1 MAVASLVSVLH
12 AELPDSVVVTA
23 AAPLDSQRLA
33 DALRTYL
40 DEFGIRVQ
48 VAPATADGDLRTQL
62 DDARHLGESVRA
74 VAVVRAER
82 ETRGEIEVELYDL
95 ATDKALVAA
104 VRGPARDEDLYRAL
118 ALKIQAIL
126 RATFS
131 EARGELQPGSP
142 VGRLLAADDNGAA
155 PPRPDSRPE
164 TARTA
169 ATISAP
175 DSIAREMPERQ
186 ARPATHLALATGYA
200 LVSFPVGGLVL
211 QGVAVNGVVLPR
223 PWLELTLGSAA
234 LGSVHA
240 AGGGVEAVMSV
251 IPVSAAALLRMTK
264 GRTELLFG
272 PSAELAFATVS
283 PTSMIATLTVLP
295 VTHDVIVGVGGEAE
309 GRLRAWETTWIFAR
323 VSALGV
329 LLGERYDVSGAPIL
343 DTSRFQLSAVAGIG
357 VALR

>member
-1 MAVASLVSVLH
+1 MAVASLFSVLH

-40 DEFGIRVQ
+40 DEFGIHVQ
-48 VAPATADGDLRTQL
+48 VAPATTDGDLRTQL

-95 ATDKALVAA
+95 ATDKALVAV
-104 VRGPARDEDLYRAL
+104 VRRPVRDEDLYRAL

-131 EARGELQPGSP
+131 EARGEVQPGSP
-142 VGRLLAADDNGAA
+142 VGRLLAANGTA
-155 PPRPDSRPE
+155 PATPAGRPGAEP
-164 TARTA
+164 AA
-169 ATISAP
+169 ATVSAP
-175 DSIAREMPERQ
+175 DSIALEYPDRQ

-200 LVSFPVGGLVL
+200 IVSFPVGGLVL
-211 QGVAVNGVVLPR
+211 QGVEVNGVVLPR
-223 PWLELTLGSAA
+223 PWLELTLGTAV

-240 AGGGVEAVMSV
+240 AGGGVDAVMSV
-251 IPVSAAALLRMTK
+251 IPVSAAALLRLTR

-272 PSAELAFATVS
+272 PSAELAFASVS
-283 PTSMIATLTVLP
+283 PTSTTSVTLP
-295 VTHDVIVGVGGEAE
+295 VVPSTHNVIVGLGGEAE

-343 DTSRFQLSAVAGIG
+343 DTSRFELSAVAGIG

>member
-1 MAVASLVSVLH
+1 MAVASLLAVLQG
-12 AELPDSVVVTA
+12 ELPDSVVVTA

-40 DEFGIRVQ
+40 DEFGIRVE
-48 VAPATADGDLRTQL
+48 VAPATAGGDLRTQL

-82 ETRGEIEVELYDL
+82 ETRGEVEVELYDL

-104 VRGPARDEDLYRAL
+104 VRRPVRDEDLYRAL

-142 VGRLLAADDNGAA
+142 VGRLLAANDNGTAPA
-155 PPRPDSRPE
+155 PPDNRPE
-164 TARTA
+164 TVPAA
-169 ATISAP
+169 ATVSAP
-175 DSIAREMPERQ
+175 DSIARELPERQ
-186 ARPATHLALATGYA
+186 APPATHLALATGYA
-200 LVSFPVGGLVL
+200 IVSFPVGGLVL
-211 QGVAVNGVVLPR
+211 QGVEVNGVVLPR

-234 LGSVHA
+234 LGSLHA
-240 AGGGVEAVMSV
+240 AGGGVVAVMSV
-251 IPVSAAALLRMTK
+251 IPVSAAALLRLTRR
-264 GRTELLFG
+264 RTELLFG

-283 PTSMIATLTVLP
+283 PNSGTLP
-295 VTHDVIVGVGGEAE
+295 VHTTHDVIIGLGGEAE
-309 GRLRAWETTWIFAR
+309 GRLRAWETTWVFAR
-323 VSALGV
+323 VTALGV
-329 LLGERYDVSGAPIL
+329 LLGERYDVSGVPIL
-343 DTSRFQLSAVAGIG
+343 DTSRFELSAVAGIG

>member
-1 MAVASLVSVLH
+1 MAVASLLAVLH

-23 AAPLDSQRLA
+23 TAPLDSQRLA

-40 DEFGIRVQ
+40 DEFGIHVQ
-48 VAPATADGDLRTQL
+48 VAPATAGGDLRTQL
-62 DDARHLGESVRA
+62 DDARQLGESVRA

-95 ATDKALVAA
+95 ATDKALVVA

-142 VGRLLAADDNGAA
+142 VGRLLAANDNGTA
-155 PPRPDSRPE
+155 PPTPDSRPE
-164 TARTA
+164 TAHAA
-169 ATISAP
+169 ATVSAP
-175 DSIAREMPERQ
+175 DSIARELPDGQ
-186 ARPATHLALATGYA
+186 APPATHLALATGYA
-200 LVSFPVGGLVL
+200 IVSFPVGGLVL

-240 AGGGVEAVMSV
+240 ARGGVDAVMSI
-251 IPVSAAALLRMTK
+251 IPVSAAALLRLTK

-283 PTSMIATLTVLP
+283 TNLSATLP
-295 VTHDVIVGVGGEAE
+295 VRPITHDVIVGVGGEAE

-323 VSALGV
+323 VTALGV

-343 DTSRFQLSAVAGIG
+343 DTSRFELSAVAGIG

>member
-1 MAVASLVSVLH
+1 MAVASLLAVLH

-48 VAPATADGDLRTQL
+48 VAPATAGGDLRTQL

-104 VRGPARDEDLYRAL
+104 VRRPARDEDLYRAL

-131 EARGELQPGSP
+131 EARGELQPASP
-142 VGRLLAADDNGAA
+142 VGRLLAANERWRRAGHARRPARDGARRRDGQRCADSLA
-155 PPRPDSRPE
+155 PERPD
-164 TARTA
+164 
-169 ATISAP
+169 
-175 DSIAREMPERQ
+175 RQ

-200 LVSFPVGGLVL
+200 IVSFPVGGLVL
-211 QGVAVNGVVLPR
+211 QGVEVNGVVLPR
-223 PWLELTLGSAA
+223 P
-234 LGSVHA
+234 
-240 AGGGVEAVMSV
+240 
-251 IPVSAAALLRMTK
+251 
-264 GRTELLFG
+264 
-272 PSAELAFATVS
+272 
-283 PTSMIATLTVLP
+283 
-295 VTHDVIVGVGGEAE
+295 
-309 GRLRAWETTWIFAR
+309 
-323 VSALGV
+323 
-329 LLGERYDVSGAPIL
+329 
-343 DTSRFQLSAVAGIG
+343 VAGADARLG
-357 VALR
+357 GARLGARRGGRCRRRHVGHSGLARRRCSG

>member
-1 MAVASLVSVLH
+1 MAVASLFSVLH

-40 DEFGIRVQ
+40 DEFGIHVQ
-48 VAPATADGDLRTQL
+48 VAPVTTDGDLRTQL
-62 DDARHLGESVRA
+62 DDARHLGESARA

-95 ATDKALVAA
+95 ATDKALVAV
-104 VRGPARDEDLYRAL
+104 VRRPVRDEDLYRAL

-142 VGRLLAADDNGAA
+142 VGRLLAANDNSTA
-155 PPRPDSRPE
+155 PVTP
-164 TARTA
+164 A
-169 ATISAP
+169 ATVSAP
-175 DSIAREMPERQ
+175 DSDRQ

-200 LVSFPVGGLVL
+200 IVSFPVGGLVL
-211 QGVAVNGVVLPR
+211 QGVEVNGVVLPR
-223 PWLELTLGSAA
+223 PWLELTLGTAV

-240 AGGGVEAVMSV
+240 AGGGVDAAMTV
-251 IPVSAAALLRMTK
+251 IPVSAAALLRLTRR
-264 GRTELLFG
+264 RTELLFG
-272 PSAELAFATVS
+272 PSAELAFASVS
-283 PTSMIATLTVLP
+283 PTSMSSGTLP
-295 VTHDVIVGVGGEAE
+295 VVPPTHNVIVGVGGEAE

-343 DTSRFQLSAVAGIG
+343 DTSRFELSAVAGIG

>member
-1 MAVASLVSVLH
+1 MAVASLLSVLH

-48 VAPATADGDLRTQL
+48 VAPATANGDLRTQL

-82 ETRGEIEVELYDL
+82 ETRGEVEVELFDL
-95 ATDKALVAA
+95 TTDKALVAA
-104 VRGPARDEDLYRAL
+104 VRRPVRDEDLYRAL

-126 RATFS
+126 RATLS
-131 EARGELQPGSP
+131 EARGELQPESP
-142 VGRLLAADDNGAA
+142 VGRLAAANDNVRAETTPG
-155 PPRPDSRPE
+155 RLPE
-164 TARTA
+164 TAQVA
-169 ATISAP
+169 ATVSGPGASAP
-175 DSIAREMPERQ
+175 DRPEHDG
-186 ARPATHLALATGYA
+186 RPATHLALATGYA
-200 LVSFPVGGLVL
+200 IVSFPVGGLVL
-211 QGVAVNGVVLPR
+211 QGVEVNGVVLPR

-234 LGSVHA
+234 LGSIRA
-240 AGGGVEAVMSV
+240 AGGGVDAVMSV
-251 IPVSAAALLRMTK
+251 VPISAAALARLTRERM
-264 GRTELLFG
+264 ELLVV
-272 PSAELAFATVS
+272 PTAELAFASVS
-283 PTSMIATLTVLP
+283 PTSSTLP
-295 VTHDVIVGVGGEAE
+295 VHSTHDVIVGLGGEAE

-323 VSALGV
+323 VSALAV

-343 DTSRFQLSAVAGIG
+343 DTSRFELSAVAGIG